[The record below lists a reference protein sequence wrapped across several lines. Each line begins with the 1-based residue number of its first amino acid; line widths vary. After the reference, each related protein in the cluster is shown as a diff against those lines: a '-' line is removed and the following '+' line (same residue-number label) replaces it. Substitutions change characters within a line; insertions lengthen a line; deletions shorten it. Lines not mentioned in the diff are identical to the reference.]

1 MNLWYS
7 PSTFKDDSKSIEIFS
22 HVNAFYYSVSFL
34 MFEEVSWC
42 FLLRTIWL
50 KDRQELHS
58 FLGFFIGIFSN
69 LEESPLQDHL
79 D

>member
-34 MFEEVSWC
+34 MFEEVSWFFC
-42 FLLRTIWL
+42 SELFDSKIDRNYIHSSDFLL
-50 KDRQELHS
+50 E
-58 FLGFFIGIFSN
+58 FLVI
-69 LEESPLQDHL
+69 
-79 D
+79 